1 VSVKKMPSGKLD
13 QSSSQR
19 RPSAPKRRG
28 RTRAVVRWLLLA
40 FAVVIF
46 VDMLVGDQGL
56 MAMFETERRRNEL
69 TADIARQQAE
79 NAGLAEQVRRLN
91 DDPAI
96 IEELARELGL
106 IKPGEKVFI
115 LKNLPSPSQ

>member
-1 VSVKKMPSGKLD
+1 V
-13 QSSSQR
+13 
-19 RPSAPKRRG
+19 
-28 RTRAVVRWLLLA
+28 RAAVRWLLLA

-56 MAMFETERRRNEL
+56 MAMFETERQRDQL
-69 TADIARQQAE
+69 TADIARKRAE
-79 NAGLAEQVRRLN
+79 NAGLAEHVRRLN
-91 DDPAI
+91 EDPSI

-115 LKNLPSPSQ
+115 LKDLPSTAR

>member
-1 VSVKKMPSGKLD
+1 MPGKAD

-19 RPSAPKRRG
+19 RLPAPRRQG
-28 RTRAVVRWLLLA
+28 RARTIVRWLLLA

-56 MAMFETERRRNEL
+56 MAMFETERERDHL
-69 TADIARQQAE
+69 TTEIARKQAE
-79 NAGLAEQVRRLN
+79 NAGLTEQVRRLN
-91 DDPAI
+91 DDPAM
-96 IEELARELGL
+96 IEELARDLGL

-115 LKNLPSPSQ
+115 LTNSPSPSQ